1 VTGCNAVLLLA
12 RAQWQLRQL
21 RNIRRDPPRLIFGEQ
36 LGGIGET
43 QRSKTLAEKIYTHRE
58 NYSFFGRHGRLYGLV
73 QLPSPHRRAHFANA
87 RLKGGPASLR
97 AAPFLDNPPRLIA
110 GEFGSGVASLT
121 HSKAGTSRYS
131 PNDGL
136 RSETKNALNRC
147 YCAVSRFIDAAK
159 WPEFEVI
166 G

>member
-12 RAQWQLRQL
+12 RTQWQLRQL

-73 QLPSPHRRAHFANA
+73 QLPSPHRRTHFANA

-97 AAPFLDNPPRLIA
+97 AAPFLDLPRDHQGFCLKS
-110 GEFGSGVASLT
+110 SGRLVMFAAIRRASSRVSLVPGWRALLT
-121 HSKAGTSRYS
+121 
-131 PNDGL
+131 
-136 RSETKNALNRC
+136 
-147 YCAVSRFIDAAK
+147 AK
-159 WPEFEVI
+159 PEHPAILQMTGYVQKQKMP
-166 G
+166 